1 MLSIC
6 DETLAAIRINEIADK
21 GSENVCEGKDWI
33 ELFNDSTDAVAL
45 EGYILHDDN
54 YKEDEGGEEFTFCAG
69 ASLSGGEYLVLCCNG
84 DGTELNPKFKVGK
97 SDTVTL
103 LDSSGNAVSTS
114 RKLPGLGEVNVTYAL
129 NALGEYVQTWTPTPG
144 ELNVITSKPL
154 KDLRAQNSEGSSFFG
169 MDEKGLPVSGCDAV
183 VDLHAEIDADDW
195 ASLRSNPYTETYID
209 VKTFKVKSSTIGEHT
224 LPSPGRMRMRGQSTL
239 FYPICMGSEA
249 VPFKL
254 DFASKNS
261 SQTLYGVES
270 AYLRTHLSD
279 ESKMHEWVIHRMLA
293 NFGVPHARTR
303 HVRFHVNDDL
313 LGFYTFMEAIDQ
325 EYVSARSFG
334 FDSFDQQNNALY
346 KVKTMSL
353 GCGNEEEYQKDKVE
367 GFPGKCTS
375 PDGAGGFDCCAD
387 DSWGEPKAC
396 APGYTVKEQ
405 PTRNDWN
412 LNCWYTCLSNSGEET
427 SGGPYQ
433 FERGGHRE
441 KVIPR
446 YDKGWCWQDFFGR
459 IEEEK
464 LSVVQAFYDKGYN
477 TADDCGA
484 FLLSQGLIDR
494 DLGTNEWDSSM
505 EEFINLHLSVKG
517 ACQNNQCSNKR
528 QISDLIDIDN
538 WLKNFAVYASIIG
551 QDSPMGNG
559 NNYFLAAHAGDGG
572 TLNTPKWKMIPYD
585 HNMLA
590 SSLCDAQCRHKDL
603 TERSVI
609 RPTCKHL
616 SENPLVGPLLLNES
630 LHERYLVF
638 VKQFLEKTF
647 SNSSFLE
654 HMKLHSDEIEAIA
667 NGSPDSVIY
676 GNIENN
682 AIWNWISTRGEK
694 ILWQLAQWHEKR
706 DKSAFPID
714 SSLPCVTTD
723 EEFCSSTFCTSSDGG
738 SGYDCWAGTSTQSC
752 TCSKGTAKETGESFE
767 YRGQTLYLYTCC
779 TDGSGTG
786 EQCGDYR
793 GENIDAYVPHENCY
807 KAVHGKGCNSYIHM
821 DDYYSYGI
829 QGGSTTLEE
838 CAAAV
843 KDLNGRYGCIGSHF
857 FFEYAGYCN
866 CPKDHCALTAE
877 NMNAG
882 SSGQLYSVTD
892 ECEQIDHQL
901 TEAYS
906 LVGSGWCL
914 TKFGQSVR
922 PPVAI
927 WRNRLEFEQYDCK
940 DPAKRILECLE
951 DLCNEFSDC
960 IAIEWNNNEN
970 VHLRFRSEESLIKV
984 CGDSPNEVYVCR
996 NWRVGWQVWRGGEAC
1011 RNNCDVASTGGEWGG
1026 RPASGECF
1034 VKNDENLVTEMSGSS
1049 AVLPSS
1055 GITSNGLFGLNFAV
1069 VVAFMLV

>member
-1 MLSIC
+1 
-6 DETLAAIRINEIADK
+6 
-21 GSENVCEGKDWI
+21 
-33 ELFNDSTDAVAL
+33 
-45 EGYILHDDN
+45 
-54 YKEDEGGEEFTFCAG
+54 
-69 ASLSGGEYLVLCCNG
+69 
-84 DGTELNPKFKVGK
+84 
-97 SDTVTL
+97 
-103 LDSSGNAVSTS
+103 
-114 RKLPGLGEVNVTYAL
+114 
-129 NALGEYVQTWTPTPG
+129 
-144 ELNVITSKPL
+144 
-154 KDLRAQNSEGSSFFG
+154 
-169 MDEKGLPVSGCDAV
+169 
-183 VDLHAEIDADDW
+183 
-195 ASLRSNPYTETYID
+195 
-209 VKTFKVKSSTIGEHT
+209 
-224 LPSPGRMRMRGQSTL
+224 
-239 FYPICMGSEA
+239 
-249 VPFKL
+249 
-254 DFASKNS
+254 
-261 SQTLYGVES
+261 
-270 AYLRTHLSD
+270 
-279 ESKMHEWVIHRMLA
+279 
-293 NFGVPHARTR
+293 
-303 HVRFHVNDDL
+303 
-313 LGFYTFMEAIDQ
+313 
-325 EYVSARSFG
+325 
-334 FDSFDQQNNALY
+334 
-346 KVKTMSL
+346 
-353 GCGNEEEYQKDKVE
+353 
-367 GFPGKCTS
+367 
-375 PDGAGGFDCCAD
+375 
-387 DSWGEPKAC
+387 
-396 APGYTVKEQ
+396 
-405 PTRNDWN
+405 
-412 LNCWYTCLSNSGEET
+412 
-427 SGGPYQ
+427 
-433 FERGGHRE
+433 
-441 KVIPR
+441 
-446 YDKGWCWQDFFGR
+446 
-459 IEEEK
+459 
-464 LSVVQAFYDKGYN
+464 
-477 TADDCGA
+477 
-484 FLLSQGLIDR
+484 
-494 DLGTNEWDSSM
+494 
-505 EEFINLHLSVKG
+505 
-517 ACQNNQCSNKR
+517 
-528 QISDLIDIDN
+528 
-538 WLKNFAVYASIIG
+538 
-551 QDSPMGNG
+551 MGNG

-572 TLNTPKWKMIPYD
+572 TLDTPKWKMIPYD

-590 SSLCDAQCRHKDL
+590 SSLCDTQCRHKDL

-654 HMKLHSDEIEAIA
+654 HMKLRSDEIEAIA
-667 NGSPDSVIY
+667 NESPDSVIC

-723 EEFCSSTFCTSSDGG
+723 EEFCSSNFCTSSDGG

-767 YRGQTLYLYTCC
+767 YRGQTLYLYMCC

-793 GENIDAYVPHENCY
+793 GENIDAYVLHENCY

-821 DDYYSYGI
+821 DDYHSYGI

-857 FFEYAGYCN
+857 FFEYAAYCN

-892 ECEQIDHQL
+892 DCEQIDNQL

-927 WRNRLEFEQYDCK
+927 WRNLLEFEQYDCK

-951 DLCNEFSDC
+951 DRCNEFSDF
-960 IAIEWNNNEN
+960 IDIEWNNNEN

-996 NWRVGWQVWRGGEAC
+996 NWRVDWQVWRGGEAC
-1011 RNNCDVASTGGEWGG
+1011 RNNCDVVSTGGEWGG

-1034 VKNDENLVTEMSGSS
+1034 VKNDEIWLQK
-1049 AVLPSS
+1049 
-1055 GITSNGLFGLNFAV
+1055 
-1069 VVAFMLV
+1069 